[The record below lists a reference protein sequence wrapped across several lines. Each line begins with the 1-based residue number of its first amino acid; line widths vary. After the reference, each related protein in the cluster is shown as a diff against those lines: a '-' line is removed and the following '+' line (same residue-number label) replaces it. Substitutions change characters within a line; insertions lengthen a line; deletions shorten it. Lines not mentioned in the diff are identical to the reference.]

1 MEIIVHQKLKW
12 KFFYNIILIFCIQLF
27 AIACKPDGLNNLC
40 DLKSE
45 NFVPTLIAQT
55 LTASG
60 SYHCGYKLVNVP
72 PFGYRYS
79 TYRLYLNFPVSILPI
94 HRTDSSYAIQGE
106 LPSGLSFD
114 TATGEIKGTTAALT
128 SPTNLTIIRNSP
140 GFGIVNITLLVV
152 DTSPTFVY
160 GQFGSFNCGASYNN
174 GACSN
179 STNPTNQ
186 NLSSPFGV
194 TTDSLGGV
202 YIAGL
207 NRILY
212 YPPNTNISSLVYGQY
227 GNFNCD
233 IANVIPG
240 SCSINSITAGGFSS
254 LRGIAIDKDNGLY
267 ATDLGN
273 QRVLYFP
280 YLSATPTRV
289 YGQNGFTTGM
299 PGTSE
304 TSFSSPR
311 AVTIAPDGG
320 LYVAESANNRVL
332 YFPPGATT
340 ATRVYGSDSF
350 TTAQP
355 GTASETRF
363 NGPFGMAVDS
373 EGGLYVADSTN
384 NRVLYFPVGSTT
396 ASRVYG
402 QINFSNANIGSLSNN
417 LNNPTWLALDQS
429 ENLYVSDSTNNR
441 VLVFPKS
448 TQSTGHT
455 AVAVFGQYNNLSCA
469 APNNVGGCTG
479 GSVNALGLFTPSS
492 ISFNQQ
498 GQLYINDQGNH
509 RILVY

>member
-1 MEIIVHQKLKW
+1 MEIIVYQKLKW
-12 KFFYNIILIFCIQLF
+12 ILSNFLLTFFLVLTIG
-27 AIACKPDGLNNLC
+27 CKPKDLNNLC
-40 DLKSE
+40 DSKSDA
-45 NFVPTLIAQT
+45 FVPTLIAQT

-60 SYHCGYKLVNVP
+60 SYHCGYKLLNVP

-106 LPSGLSFD
+106 LPTGLSFD
-114 TATGEIKGTTAALT
+114 TATGEIKGTTAALA
-128 SPTNLTIIRNSP
+128 SPRNLTITRNSP
-140 GFGIVNITLLVV
+140 GFGIVNITLQVV
-152 DTSPTFVY
+152 DTNPTFVY
-160 GQFGSFNCGASYNN
+160 GQFGSFTCGATYND
-174 GACSN
+174 GTCTN

-186 NLSSPFGV
+186 NLSSPYGV
-194 TTDSLGGV
+194 TSDSFGGV

-212 YPPNTNISSLVYGQY
+212 YHPNTNVSSLVYGQY

-240 SCSINSITAGGFSS
+240 SCSIDSITAGGFSS

-273 QRVLYFP
+273 QRVLYYP
-280 YLSATPTRV
+280 YLSPTPTRV
-289 YGQNGFTTGM
+289 YGQTSFTTTGT
-299 PGTSE
+299 GTSE
-304 TSFSSPR
+304 TQFSSPR
-311 AVTIAPDGG
+311 AVTLAPDGG
-320 LYVAESANNRVL
+320 LFVADANNIRVL
-332 YFPPGATT
+332 YFPPGSTT
-340 ATRVYGSDSF
+340 ATRVYGQDNFSTIQVGPS
-350 TTAQP
+350 Q
-355 GTASETRF
+355 TRF
-363 NGPFGMAVDS
+363 NGPFGMAADS
-373 EGGLYVADSTN
+373 EGGLYVADSPN

-402 QINFSNANIGSLSNN
+402 QINFTNANIGSLSNN
-417 LNNPTWLALDQS
+417 LNNPTWIALDQS

-441 VLVFPKS
+441 VVVFPKS
-448 TQSTGHT
+448 NQSTGHT

-469 APNNVGGCTG
+469 ATNNVGGCTG

-498 GQLYINDQGNH
+498 GQLYINDQGNN